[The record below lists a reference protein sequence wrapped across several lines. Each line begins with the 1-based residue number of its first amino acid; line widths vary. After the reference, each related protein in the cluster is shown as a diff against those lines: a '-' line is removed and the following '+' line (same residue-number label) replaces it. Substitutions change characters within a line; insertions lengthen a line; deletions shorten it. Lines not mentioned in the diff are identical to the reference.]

1 MEEKYVSFHE
11 IEDGVATLV
20 LYKPEGPSE
29 LFHYQL
35 DELPAGVDRDQF
47 GGKFRPEFDDDGE
60 IAALHYDEDLTQQ
73 KQEEVQSE
81 LEEYREMIDDS
92 G

>member
-1 MEEKYVSFHE
+1 MTEPYVSFHE

-29 LFHYQL
+29 LFHYPV
-35 DELPAGVDRDQF
+35 DELPPGADRDQF

-60 IAALHYDEDLTQQ
+60 IAALHYDEELTQR
-73 KQEEVQSE
+73 KQEEAKAE

-92 G
+92 E